1 MELDRMQ
8 NNTSETTTLNNLNV
22 ENEQTLIFESPE
34 MQSIIDIADRIA
46 KSNINVI
53 ITGEIGTG
61 KELVAREIH
70 KRSNRSKNPFIIV
83 NCSSLTENSFDAE
96 LFGCVEGSLS
106 KNSGEKTGLIEQANN
121 GTIFFDEITS
131 LSQNMQTKL
140 LRFAQSNE
148 YAKVGDNQ
156 TRKANVRIVTS
167 TSKRIEQE
175 IKNNNLR
182 EDLFYRLNTI
192 VLRVPP
198 LRKRKEDLSTLVR
211 SFMSPL
217 EDITPEALEV
227 LKNYSWPGNVRE
239 LQNCIERIKILLPY
253 ETSGR
258 RNIITLDDVPME
270 IRESSKK
277 LQSLESIPDKLDDIE
292 RRHILKSLEYFNGNK
307 SKTATALG
315 ITLKTLYN
323 KLNKYNVEGWL

>member
-1 MELDRMQ
+1 MELERNTIQ
-8 NNTSETTTLNNLNV
+8 TTVNNYLISEQSLV
-22 ENEQTLIFESPE
+22 YESPE
-34 MQSIIDIADRIA
+34 MQSIIDIAERIA

-70 KRSNRSKNPFIIV
+70 KRSNRNNNPFILV
-83 NCSSLTENSFDAE
+83 NCSSLTENTFDTE
-96 LFGCVEGSLS
+96 LFGSVKGVLS
-106 KNSGEKTGLIEQANN
+106 NNLDDKVGLIEQANN

-131 LSQNMQTKL
+131 LSQNMQSKL
-140 LRFAQSNE
+140 LKFAQSSE
-148 YAKVGDNQ
+148 FAKVGDNQ
-156 TRKANVRIVTS
+156 IKKANVRIITS

-198 LRKRKEDLSTLVR
+198 LRKRKEDLASLVKN
-211 SFMSPL
+211 FMAPL
-217 EDITPEALEV
+217 QDITPEALEV

-239 LQNCIERIKILLPY
+239 LQNCLERIKILLPY
-253 ETSGR
+253 ESAGR
-258 RNIITLDDVPME
+258 RNIITLDDIPME
-270 IRESSKK
+270 VRESSKK
-277 LQSLESIPDKLDDIE
+277 MQSLENNPEKIDDIE
-292 RRHILKSLEYFNGNK
+292 RRHILKSLDYFNGNK

-323 KLNKYNVEGWL
+323 KLNKYNVEGWI

>member
-1 MELDRMQ
+1 MDLERNTIQSSVNNYILSEQ
-8 NNTSETTTLNNLNV
+8 NLV
-22 ENEQTLIFESPE
+22 YESPE

-70 KRSNRSKNPFIIV
+70 KRSNRNNKPFVVV
-83 NCSSLTENSFDAE
+83 NCSSLTENTFDTE
-96 LFGCVEGSLS
+96 LFGTIKGTLS
-106 KNSGEKTGLIEQANN
+106 NNSDEKVGLIEQANN
-121 GTIFFDEITS
+121 GSIFFDEITS
-131 LSQNMQTKL
+131 LSQNMQSKL
-140 LRFAQSNE
+140 LKFAQSTE

-156 TRKANVRIVTS
+156 IKKANVRIITS

-198 LRKRKEDLSTLVR
+198 LRKRKEDLATLVR
-211 SFMSPL
+211 SFMAPL

-227 LKNYSWPGNVRE
+227 LKNYAWPGNVRE

-253 ETSGR
+253 ESGGR
-258 RNIITLDDVPME
+258 RNIITLDDIPME
-270 IRESSKK
+270 VRESSKK
-277 LQSLESIPDKLDDIE
+277 NHSLENNPEKLEDIE
-292 RRHILKSLEYFNGNK
+292 RRHILKSLDYFNGNK
-307 SKTATALG
+307 SKSATALG

-323 KLNKYNVEGWL
+323 KLNKYNHEGWI

>member
-1 MELDRMQ
+1 MELDR
-8 NNTSETTTLNNLNV
+8 SNV
-22 ENEQTLIFESPE
+22 QSTNRSVVLNEQTLVFESPE

-70 KRSNRSKNPFIIV
+70 KRSNRGPNPFVIV
-83 NCSSLTENSFDAE
+83 NCSSLTENSFDSE
-96 LFGCVEGSLS
+96 LFGTT
-106 KNSGEKTGLIEQANN
+106 KNNSNNNGEKLGLLEKANN

-131 LSQNMQTKL
+131 LSQNMQAKL
-140 LRFAQSNE
+140 LRFAQSSE
-148 YAKVGDNQ
+148 FVKQGDNQ
-156 TRKANVRIVTS
+156 VRKVNVRIVSS
-167 TSKRIEQE
+167 TSKRIDQE

-198 LRKRKEDLSTLVR
+198 LRKRKEDLQSLVK

-217 EDITPEALEV
+217 EDITPEALEI

-239 LQNCIERIKILLPY
+239 LQNCIDRIKILLPY
-253 ETSGR
+253 ESGGR
-258 RNIITLDDVPME
+258 RNIITLDDIPME

-277 LQSLESIPDKLDDIE
+277 LHSLENIPDKIDDIE
-292 RRHILKSLEYFNGNK
+292 RRHILKSLDYFNGNK
-307 SKTATALG
+307 SKTASALG